1 MEMVSP
7 VALIGDV
14 GDFSSLLRQHQSMVF
29 SLAFHFLRDR
39 QAAEDVAQEVFLEL
53 HRSMAKIKSAEHAT
67 FWLRRVTATKSI
79 DVSRRLKR
87 RTEVPLD
94 EVEEPAA
101 AGVMEEGSVASERL
115 RRLVASLPEKQRMV
129 VIMRYQEE
137 MEPEEIA
144 DALEVPVNTVKSQ
157 LQRALALLREKT
169 TRGER

>member
-1 MEMVSP
+1 MEMVNP

-14 GDFSSLLRQHQSMVF
+14 GDFASLLRQHQSMVF
-29 SLAFHFLRDR
+29 SLALHFLRDR

-53 HRSMAKIKSAEHAT
+53 HRSLGKIKSAEHAT
-67 FWLRRVTATKSI
+67 FWLRKVTATKSI
-79 DVSRRLKR
+79 DASRKAKR

-94 EVEEPAA
+94 DVEEPAA
-101 AGVMEEGSVASERL
+101 VNTVYSGSSEDL